1 MAKARDLAAL
11 AGLAGLAYAMRDKND
26 TSTTDTGDEVDRL
39 KKRGNAEGQA
49 AVNKTNTDV
58 LSAIT
63 APKKVEDTSNY
74 SNEGRNAISAS
85 NPASNL
91 RSLPKVQQAKPL
103 GMTGE
108 QNDMLAGANKTPI
121 NSIDR
126 SDQLSAVSRASK
138 REAKTKQFAQ
148 DTPEELSAQKT
159 DSLAVSSRAARAAD
173 ARKRMAKQSSYK
185 SGGMT
190 SSASSR
196 ADGIATK
203 GKTRGK
209 IC

>member
-11 AGLAGLAYAMRDKND
+11 AGLAGLAYAMRGKGD

-39 KKRGNAEGQA
+39 KKRGNADGQM

-85 NPASNL
+85 SPVSV
-91 RSLPKVQQAKPL
+91 RAKPL
-103 GMTGE
+103 GMTGG

-121 NSIDR
+121 NPIDR
-126 SDQLSAVSRASK
+126 SDQLSALSRASK

-173 ARKRMAKQSSYK
+173 ARRRMAKQSSYK

>member
-1 MAKARDLAAL
+1 MAKAKTLAAL
-11 AGLAGLAYAMRDKND
+11 AGLAGLAYAMRGNKDKD
-26 TSTTDTGDEVDRL
+26 DAGDQKSSSYAPSSNMTPMQGV
-39 KKRGNAEGQA
+39 GNATNDAVTNGSAYATRSNMTPMQGVGDATNNPIVKPKTITKA
-49 AVNKTNTDV
+49 A
-58 LSAIT
+58 
-63 APKKVEDTSNY
+63 
-74 SNEGRNAISAS
+74 
-85 NPASNL
+85 
-91 RSLPKVQQAKPL
+91 PL
-103 GMTGE
+103 GMTDE

-121 NSIDR
+121 NPIDR
-126 SDQLSAVSRASK
+126 SDQLRGLSSAIK
-138 REAKTKQFAQ
+138 REAKTKRFADDVPYQ
-148 DTPEELSAQKT
+148 ESAQKT
-159 DSLAVSSRAARAAD
+159 DALAVSSRAARAAD

>member
-1 MAKARDLAAL
+1 MAKARDIAAL
-11 AGLAGLAYAMRDKND
+11 AGLAGLAYAMRGKGD

-39 KKRGNAEGQA
+39 KKRGNAEGQM
-49 AVNKTNTDV
+49 AVDKTNTDV

-85 NPASNL
+85 SPASV
-91 RSLPKVQQAKPL
+91 RAKPL

-121 NSIDR
+121 NPSVR
-126 SDQLSAVSRASK
+126 SDQLRGLSSAVK

-159 DSLAVSSRAARAAD
+159 DALAVSSRAARAAD
-173 ARKRMAKQSSYK
+173 ARRRMAKQSSYK

-196 ADGIATK
+196 ADGCATK

-209 IC
+209 MV

>member
-11 AGLAGLAYAMRDKND
+11 AGLAGLAYAMRGKGD

-39 KKRGNAEGQA
+39 KKRGNADGQM

-85 NPASNL
+85 SPVSV
-91 RSLPKVQQAKPL
+91 RAKPL
-103 GMTGE
+103 GMTGG

-121 NSIDR
+121 NPIDR

-173 ARKRMAKQSSYK
+173 ARRRMAKQSSYK